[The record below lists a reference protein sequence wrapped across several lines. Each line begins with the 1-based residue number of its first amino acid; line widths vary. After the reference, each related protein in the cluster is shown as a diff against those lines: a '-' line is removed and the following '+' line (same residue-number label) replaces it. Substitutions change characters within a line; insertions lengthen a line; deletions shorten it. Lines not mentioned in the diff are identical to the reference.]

1 MQQQTYK
8 LDFKG
13 KNIYTGI
20 DAHLKSWRV
29 SIMIDGILCKT
40 FSQDPAAKTLRGYLD
55 VNYPG
60 GNYYSA
66 YEAGFCG
73 FFPHRD
79 LVQHGIKNIVVNP
92 ADIPTT
98 DKEKKQKEDSRD
110 SRKIVRS
117 LHNKELEAIYI
128 PSMDIEGLRSLVRY
142 RKTLVKEINR
152 YKYRT
157 KSFLYYN
164 GFKVPVEMEQGSKH
178 WSKRYTTWLKTLE
191 LEITYSKITL
201 DSIIET
207 VEHLR
212 SKLLEINRLL
222 RQLEKEGEYS
232 KTITLLRTVP
242 GIGLIMSMTI
252 ITELENIERFG
263 TIDKLCSYVGLV
275 PRTNSSGVN
284 EKVGKIT
291 PRSNRQLRSM
301 LIESAWIAIR
311 QDPALMMRYGEL
323 CQRMEPNKAII
334 KIAKKLLS
342 RIKHVLKNNEPY
354 EKGVVK

>member
-13 KNIYTGI
+13 KDIYTGI

-40 FSQDPAAKTLRGYLD
+40 FSQDPVAKTLRGYLD

-142 RKTLVKEINR
+142 RKTLVKEISR

-164 GFKVPVEMEQGSKH
+164 GFKVPVE
-178 WSKRYTTWLKTLE
+178 
-191 LEITYSKITL
+191 ITL

-222 RQLEKEGEYS
+222 RQLEKQGEHS

-284 EKVGKIT
+284 EKIGKIT

>member
-1 MQQQTYK
+1 MQAQNYN
-8 LDFKG
+8 LDFTG
-13 KNIYTGI
+13 KDIFAGI
-20 DAHLKSWRV
+20 DAHLKSWKIT
-29 SIMIDGILCKT
+29 IMVDGITCKT
-40 FSQDPAAKTLRGYLD
+40 FSQDSKAKVLDSYLRT
-55 VNYPG
+55 NYPG

-73 FFPHRD
+73 FAPHRD
-79 LVQHGIKNIVVNP
+79 LLEHGIKNIVVNP

-98 DKEKKQKEDSRD
+98 DKEKKQKDDARD
-110 SRKIVRS
+110 SKKIARS
-117 LHNKELEAIYI
+117 LHNNELEAIYI
-128 PSMDIEGLRSLVRY
+128 PSMDIEGLRTLVRY

-157 KSFLYYN
+157 KSLLYFN
-164 GFKVPVEMEQGSKH
+164 GFRLPVEVEIGSKH
-178 WSKRYTTWLKTLE
+178 WSKNYSNWLKDLKMQTGH
-191 LEITYSKITL
+191 SKMVL

-212 SKLLEINRLL
+212 SKLLEINKQL
-222 RQLEKEGEYS
+222 RNLEKKGQYS
-232 KTITLLRTVP
+232 DRILLLRTVP
-242 GIGLIMSMTI
+242 GIGLIMSMTL

-263 TIDKLCSYVGLV
+263 TLDKLCSYVGLV
-275 PRTNSSGVN
+275 PRTNSSGEN
-284 EKVGKIT
+284 EKVGSIT
-291 PRSNRQLRSM
+291 SRSNRQLRSM
-301 LIESAWIAIR
+301 LIESSWIAIR

-323 CQRMEPNKAII
+323 RQRMESNKAII